1 VGLYPGGDSVD
12 GIKDLAGNVW
22 EWTATEVSDDL
33 LPVRKEG
40 GPCRVLRGGSWDYLP
55 EFVHSTFREGSV
67 TYARGDSLGF
77 RLAQDIR

>member
-1 VGLYPGGDSVD
+1 
-12 GIKDLAGNVW
+12 
-22 EWTATEVSDDL
+22 VSDDL

-55 EFVHSTFREGSV
+55 EFVHSTFREGSA

-77 RLAQDIR
+77 CLVQDIR